1 MNKVA
6 AEKIAQEYY
15 NIGVQLAMQNSG
27 LVKEAGLPKEI
38 IKKLVQAPSAAL
50 GGLGAGAAYYLAPL
64 KVPPKLALSSLP
76 EYMNWAKKVSTID
89 DPALVGVKAYMDNY
103 WQAMQKSGDYLTP
116 TTALALLGVG
126 AMGAGTM
133 AGSHLAGKGVDLV
146 HRGGSKALDA
156 LKKLRT

>member
-38 IKKLVQAPSAAL
+38 IKKLVQAPSAVL
-50 GGLGAGAAYYLAPL
+50 GGIGSGYVGLGAMEEYLRYLNPDKFRPMTEHLNTQVGDILGKTLPMELFEGAPLGIGTLLAGLGLGAA
-64 KVPPKLALSSLP
+64 
-76 EYMNWAKKVSTID
+76 
-89 DPALVGVKAYMDNY
+89 
-103 WQAMQKSGDYLTP
+103 
-116 TTALALLGVG
+116 
-126 AMGAGTM
+126 GAGAM
-133 AGSHLAGKGVDLV
+133 AGSHLTGKGVDLV
-146 HRGGSKALDA
+146 HRGGSKAIDA